1 MKALRIRKL
10 RFSVFGVI
18 LLKNIY
24 KNLSRV
30 FGGYREADRLG
41 QGLNPGRI

>member
-30 FGGYREADRLG
+30 FEGIEKLI
-41 QGLNPGRI
+41 GLDKG